1 MNNQQIFEFRD
12 KIPKIVG
19 NAILEALTIHKDEL
33 VESSSVHVEPTSFAY
48 GVLNSDFITS
58 LKRMLSTEVSF
69 KKVSL
74 KITAEAFLF
83 LNSEYEEPEIICSIS
98 EKRINAMIQRSIA
111 ALKNDAESTLLALEM
126 AILDISEEFITLK
139 EALQDRRDKDKDE
152 LDSMFEK
159 INGGIHD
166 LISFT
171 RKRQLEV

>member
-1 MNNQQIFEFRD
+1 
-12 KIPKIVG
+12 
-19 NAILEALTIHKDEL
+19 
-33 VESSSVHVEPTSFAY
+33 
-48 GVLNSDFITS
+48 
-58 LKRMLSTEVSF
+58 
-69 KKVSL
+69 
-74 KITAEAFLF
+74 
-83 LNSEYEEPEIICSIS
+83 
-98 EKRINAMIQRSIA
+98 MIQRSIA